1 MVHRLC
7 RKDSIAGVDAMHRP
21 RHHLSNFIRRL
32 GAALV
37 IVAAALAADGTPA
50 FAHSGAS
57 DASNYVSTITDPG
70 HPGLQWTMYGGDALI
85 ELTNGTDE
93 ELIVEGYEGE
103 PYLKFV
109 PGDGVYQNIHSPAV
123 YYNTD
128 RYANA
133 ELPAVADHTA
143 APEWER
149 VASGEAYAWHDH
161 RAHWMSPVPPS
172 GIFSDPDTAQKVFDW
187 SFIVRGAI
195 DGSEHLFIVRG
206 TLSWVPA
213 VAWWPP
219 VLALSVVF
227 GGIALLAALRT
238 RPKGTR
244 WTGLARPVAVIIWV
258 VMAANVVRTIDDI
271 FAVPTATGERITMAV
286 TAAVTIAVIVALTLV
301 AWRGEVWGF
310 LALLG
315 AGVATWL
322 LFGNAHSVILSGSQV
337 VTGLPDW
344 IARWVV
350 AASFAVMVPVLVAC
364 GFAGRHFWRLRQP
377 TVSAASTPTPAG

>member
-1 MVHRLC
+1 
-7 RKDSIAGVDAMHRP
+7 MHRS
-21 RHHLSNFIRRL
+21 RHHLSNLIRRL
-32 GAALV
+32 GAAVV
-37 IVAAALAADGTPA
+37 IVAVALVADGTPA
-50 FAHSGAS
+50 FAHSGAA

-70 HPGLQWTMYGGDALI
+70 HPDLQWQVYGGDALI
-85 ELTNGTDE
+85 ELTNGTGE
-93 ELIVEGYEGE
+93 ELIVEGYTGE
-103 PYLKFV
+103 PYLKYV
-109 PGDGVYQNIHSPAV
+109 PGDGVFQNIHSPAV

-128 RYANA
+128 RYANTPLPDIADPEA
-133 ELPAVADHTA
+133 E
-143 APEWER
+143 PEWER
-149 VASGEAYAWHDH
+149 VADGDAYAWHDH

-187 SFIVRGAI
+187 SFIVRGTL
-195 DGSEHLFIVRG
+195 DDSEHLFIVRG

-219 VLALSVVF
+219 VLALGVVF
-227 GGIALLAALRT
+227 GGIALFAALRT
-238 RPKGTR
+238 RPQGDR

-286 TAAVTIAVIVALTLV
+286 TAAVTIAVIVGLTLV

-310 LALLG
+310 LALVG

-337 VTGLPDW
+337 VTALPVW

-350 AASFAVMVPVLVAC
+350 AASFAVMVPVVIAC
-364 GFAGRHFWRLRQP
+364 AFAGRYFWQRSRS
-377 TVSAASTPTPAG
+377 TVSETAAVPTPAG

>member
-1 MVHRLC
+1 MQ
-7 RKDSIAGVDAMHRP
+7 SA
-21 RHHLSNFIRRL
+21 RHIVPALLRR
-32 GAALV
+32 AVATALV
-37 IVAAALAADGTPA
+37 LLCVLAADRTPV
-50 FAHSGAS
+50 FAHSGAA
-57 DASNYVSTITDPG
+57 DASNYVSEITDPG
-70 HPGLQWTMYGGDALI
+70 HPGLQWKMYGGDALI
-85 ELTNGTDE
+85 ELTNGTGE
-93 ELIVEGYEGE
+93 TLIVEGYEGE
-103 PYLKFV
+103 PYLQFV

-143 APEWER
+143 APEWEK
-149 VASGEAYAWHDH
+149 VAGGDRYAWHDH

-187 SFIVRGAI
+187 SFIVRGTL
-195 DGSEHLFIVRG
+195 DDSEHLFIVRG
-206 TLSWVPA
+206 TLRWVPA

-219 VLALSVVF
+219 VLALAVVF

-238 RPKGTR
+238 RPQGDR

-258 VMAANVVRTIDDI
+258 VMAGNVVRTIDDI
-271 FAVPTATGERITMAV
+271 FAVPTATGERITMAL

-322 LFGNAHSVILSGSQV
+322 LFGNAHSIILSGSQV
-337 VTGLPDW
+337 VTGLPEW
-344 IARWVV
+344 VARWVV
-350 AASFAVMVPVLVAC
+350 AASFAVMVPVIVAC
-364 GFAGRHFWRLRQP
+364 GFAGRHFWRQQRP
-377 TVSAASTPTPAG
+377 AVSGTAAAPTPAG

>member
-1 MVHRLC
+1 MYATRNLARTAVRRVVL
-7 RKDSIAGVDAMHRP
+7 A
-21 RHHLSNFIRRL
+21 FIV
-32 GAALV
+32 LV
-37 IVAAALAADGTPA
+37 AVVGGHGGTA
-50 FAHSGAS
+50 FAHSGAA
-57 DASNYVSTITDPG
+57 DASNYVSEITDPG
-70 HPGLQWTMYGGDALI
+70 HPDLQWKMYGGDALI
-85 ELTNGTDE
+85 ELTNGTGE
-93 ELIVEGYEGE
+93 TLVVEGYTGE

-128 RYANA
+128 RYANTA
-133 ELPAVADHTA
+133 LPDIADPEA
-143 APEWER
+143 DPEWER
-149 VASGEAYAWHDH
+149 VGSGEAYAWHDH

-172 GIFSDPDTAQKVFDW
+172 GIFSDPDTEQKVFDW
-187 SFIVRGAI
+187 SFIVRGQL

-213 VAWWPP
+213 VPWWPP
-219 VLALSVVF
+219 VLALSIAF

-238 RPKGTR
+238 RPNGDR

-271 FAVPTATGERITMAV
+271 FAVPTATSERITMAV
-286 TAAVTIAVIVALTLV
+286 TAAVTIAVIVGLTLI
-301 AWRGEVWGF
+301 AWRGEVWGY
-310 LALLG
+310 LALIG

-337 VTGLPDW
+337 VTSLPEW

-350 AASFAVMVPVLVAC
+350 AASFAVMVPVVIAC
-364 GFAGRHFWRLRQP
+364 AFAGRYFWQRNR
-377 TVSAASTPTPAG
+377 TKVSGTAAAPTPAG

>member
-1 MVHRLC
+1 MDRARGSVATL
-7 RKDSIAGVDAMHRP
+7 
-21 RHHLSNFIRRL
+21 LRR
-32 GAALV
+32 
-37 IVAAALAADGTPA
+37 ALAAVVVLLCVLAADRTPV
-50 FAHSGAS
+50 FAHSGAA
-57 DASNYVSTITDPG
+57 DASNYVSEITDPG
-70 HPGLQWTMYGGDALI
+70 HPELQWKMYGGDALI
-85 ELTNGTDE
+85 ELTNGTGE
-93 ELIVEGYEGE
+93 QIVVEGYEGE

-109 PGDGVYQNIHSPAV
+109 PGDGVFQNIHSPAV

-133 ELPAVADHTA
+133 ELPAAADPA
-143 APEWER
+143 ADPEWER
-149 VASGEAYAWHDH
+149 VASGDVYAWHDH

-187 SFIVRGAI
+187 SFIVRG
-195 DGSEHLFIVRG
+195 DVEGSEHLFIVRG
-206 TLSWVPA
+206 TLRWVPA

-219 VLALSVVF
+219 VLALSLVF
-227 GGIALLAALRT
+227 GGIALVAALRT
-238 RPKGTR
+238 RPTGAR
-244 WTGLARPVAVIIWV
+244 WTGLARTVAVIIWV

-286 TAAVTIAVIVALTLV
+286 TASVTIAVIVALTLV
-301 AWRGEVWGF
+301 AWRGEVYGY

-344 IARWVV
+344 VARWVV
-350 AASFAVMVPVLVAC
+350 ASSFAVMVPVVVAC
-364 GFAGRHFWRLRQP
+364 AFAGNWFWKRSRT
-377 TVSAASTPTPAG
+377 TVSGTAAAPTPAG